1 MVPMKRHYIRHPTA
15 IPLHFE
21 LGELGAG
28 LAVSEQ
34 TCAAKDI
41 TEGGL
46 CFVSQQPL
54 IIGQHIHI
62 TIQYCEPKFSANG
75 VVKWCTQDSDRFLI
89 GVAFEDASVKY
100 ALRMVE
106 QVCYI
111 EDYRNQIK
119 REQGINLTSEQAARQ
134 WIQKYAANFP
144 SITPPN
150 T

>member
-1 MVPMKRHYIRHPTA
+1 MKRHYIRHPTA
-15 IPLHFE
+15 IPLDFE
-21 LGELGAG
+21 LGG
-28 LAVSEQ
+28 SEQ

-41 TEGGL
+41 TEGGV
-46 CFVSQQPL
+46 CFVSSQPL
-54 IIGQHIHI
+54 HIGQHIHI
-62 TIQYCEPKFSANG
+62 TIQYCEPRFSANG
-75 VVKWCTQDSDRFLI
+75 VVKWCTEDGDVYLV

-119 REQGINLTSEQAARQ
+119 REQGIDLSSEQAARQ

-144 SITPPN
+144 SITPK
-150 T
+150 